1 MGFMMI
7 PGSKNV
13 VHIKDNLYILDF
25 TLTEGKWSKL
35 QAYQWKHYYIRTD
48 AA

>member
-35 QAYQWKHYYIRTD
+35 QA
-48 AA
+48 